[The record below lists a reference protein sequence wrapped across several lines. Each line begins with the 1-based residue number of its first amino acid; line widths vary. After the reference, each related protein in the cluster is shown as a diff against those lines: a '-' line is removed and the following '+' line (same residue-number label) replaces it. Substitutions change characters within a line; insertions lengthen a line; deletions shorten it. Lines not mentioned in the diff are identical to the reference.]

1 MEAARRRAALVAR
14 HVCGATAVAEPTN
27 GPTGVEG
34 VAPGAVSTGLAAV
47 LPEHIT
53 DATWEVYRSATS
65 PRALLD
71 YYVDDP
77 LVQTT
82 HESFEAGL
90 RRHAHEECLGT
101 RAPPPGSQ
109 PYVWHTF
116 AQVAETRAQLGSALR
131 GRGIAK
137 GEAVGVYMANRL
149 EWVTTELACASF
161 GMVSVPLY
169 DTLGADVVEY
179 ICNHA
184 ELKAVVCSQAELPK
198 LLPVLPRCGGVKLVV
213 VAPDHPLG
221 SDKALPVSPSVPLV
235 HYSAMLAEGALTPRE
250 FTPPCAED
258 VATVCYTSGTT
269 GLPKGAVITHRN
281 LVSNAA
287 SCERRMIGGKAGP
300 PMGFRDTHISYLP
313 LAHIYERLAMV
324 SNLHRGV
331 RVGFF
336 RGDMLLLL
344 EDIAELRPTVF
355 SSVPR
360 LYNRI
365 YDAVLQQVREGGAL
379 KQRLFAMALASNRTA
394 YKANRRPNPLWERLV
409 FKKIKDKLGGRV
421 RIMTTGASPI
431 SDEVLDF
438 LRAAFSCEVV
448 EGYGMTEG
456 GVMSCSA
463 PDDTEGGNVGPPAVV
478 NEIKLVS
485 VPEMNYS
492 TSDRPFPRGEVCVRG
507 PSVFKGYLKDE
518 AKTRE
523 AIDEEGWL
531 HTGDV
536 GTWLPGGRLKIV
548 DRKKNIFKLAQG
560 EYVAPE
566 KLEGVYSRS
575 PLVAQCFVH
584 GDSLQPS
591 LVSIC
596 VPDPDAMAAWAERA
610 GVAGTPLHELCGRE
624 DVRQAV
630 LGSMREQAA
639 RAKLQGFEMVK
650 AVHLDAEPW
659 TVDNELL
666 TPTMKLKR
674 PQAKKRYQAQIAAM
688 YNRIS

>member
-1 MEAARRRAALVAR
+1 
-14 HVCGATAVAEPTN
+14 
-27 GPTGVEG
+27 
-34 VAPGAVSTGLAAV
+34 
-47 LPEHIT
+47 
-53 DATWEVYRSATS
+53 
-65 PRALLD
+65 
-71 YYVDDP
+71 
-77 LVQTT
+77 
-82 HESFEAGL
+82 
-90 RRHAHEECLGT
+90 
-101 RAPPPGSQ
+101 
-109 PYVWHTF
+109 
-116 AQVAETRAQLGSALR
+116 
-131 GRGIAK
+131 
-137 GEAVGVYMANRL
+137 
-149 EWVTTELACASF
+149 
-161 GMVSVPLY
+161 
-169 DTLGADVVEY
+169 
-179 ICNHA
+179 
-184 ELKAVVCSQAELPK
+184 
-198 LLPVLPRCGGVKLVV
+198 
-213 VAPDHPLG
+213 
-221 SDKALPVSPSVPLV
+221 
-235 HYSAMLAEGALTPRE
+235 
-250 FTPPCAED
+250 
-258 VATVCYTSGTT
+258 
-269 GLPKGAVITHRN
+269 
-281 LVSNAA
+281 
-287 SCERRMIGGKAGP
+287 
-300 PMGFRDTHISYLP
+300 
-313 LAHIYERLAMV
+313 
-324 SNLHRGV
+324 
-331 RVGFF
+331 
-336 RGDMLLLL
+336 
-344 EDIAELRPTVF
+344 
-355 SSVPR
+355 
-360 LYNRI
+360 
-365 YDAVLQQVREGGAL
+365 
-379 KQRLFAMALASNRTA
+379 
-394 YKANRRPNPLWERLV
+394 
-409 FKKIKDKLGGRV
+409 
-421 RIMTTGASPI
+421 
-431 SDEVLDF
+431 
-438 LRAAFSCEVV
+438 
-448 EGYGMTEG
+448 
-456 GVMSCSA
+456 MSCSA

-507 PSVFKGYLKDE
+507 PSVFKGHLKDE